1 MTGAIEW
8 ENWQN
13 RGNVQ
18 SSEKQMNKT
27 GTTRAKRTMVRP
39 KTSTQTSPLSPSRST
54 TSHRNRS
61 ALRQSPEIRPSQI
74 HELKLQ
80 TQQLRQQTI
89 ILKSQLKRTEFQIS
103 SKTSAINKTFEQSS
117 DKPQGSGTIH
127 AHTITNL
134 KKNISGARNTLQKL
148 KEQIEAATN
157 DDKTSLVEELEEE
170 LKMTYCEYQRHA
182 KTLQDVKAE
191 AAYFDKQLE
200 EAEFRASQPHINEL
214 RAAIK
219 ETKLENASLRDKA
232 NAYQVKLEKIDI
244 EAQIQGYQQ
253 KRVPPQKVMDQ
264 LEIDRAEQ
272 NQRMKELCDELNAE
286 QEQHEQNIAELT
298 QILDEMRDKISQKLI
313 ERQNENSASRIEE

>member
-1 MTGAIEW
+1 M
-8 ENWQN
+8 
-13 RGNVQ
+13 
-18 SSEKQMNKT
+18 KKT
-27 GTTRAKRTMVRP
+27 GTSRAKRTVARP
-39 KTSTQTSPLSPSRST
+39 KTSTQQSPLSPTRSMA
-54 TSHRNRS
+54 SQRNRS
-61 ALRQSPEIRPSQI
+61 ALRQSPEIRPAQI

-80 TQQLRQQTI
+80 TQQLKQQTI
-89 ILKSQLKRTEFQIS
+89 ILKSQLKRTEYQIG
-103 SKTSAINKTFEQSS
+103 SKTTAINKTFEQSS

-127 AHTITNL
+127 AHTIQNL
-134 KKNISGARNTLQKL
+134 KRSVSGLRNTLQKL

-191 AAYFDKQLE
+191 ASYFDKQLE

-214 RAAIK
+214 KAAIK

-244 EAQIQGYQQ
+244 EAEIQSYQQ
-253 KRVPPQKVMDQ
+253 KRVPAQKVMDQ
-264 LEIDRAEQ
+264 LEINRAEQ

-286 QEQHEQNIAELT
+286 QEQHEKNVAELT
-298 QILDEMRDKISQKLI
+298 DIIEEMKEKISQKLQ
-313 ERQNENSASRIEE
+313 ERQNENTETRIEE